1 MTFDRR
7 WRSYESHAATS
18 RTVSVDGWRP
28 CACFALRPPWRAAA
42 TRGSVVQVVAKSGLA
57 PRVFVSK
64 RVVRQPE
71 PNVFRDNF
79 ELIEPRCYRISRLG
93 PAPPG
98 CCCSRRIASSGLLCV
113 WGFQARK
120 FRNKKPVARFSGA
133 GPVVRGTPLACKWIL
148 ARQSLLQGRYRMPEL
163 SLPVEMNRTRKTVL
177 TLGAELS
184 HYEEVSRK
192 LLIINNLVNVYIYL
206 FMALENSGK

>member
-1 MTFDRR
+1 
-7 WRSYESHAATS
+7 
-18 RTVSVDGWRP
+18 
-28 CACFALRPPWRAAA
+28 
-42 TRGSVVQVVAKSGLA
+42 
-57 PRVFVSK
+57 
-64 RVVRQPE
+64 
-71 PNVFRDNF
+71 
-79 ELIEPRCYRISRLG
+79 
-93 PAPPG
+93 
-98 CCCSRRIASSGLLCV
+98 
-113 WGFQARK
+113 
-120 FRNKKPVARFSGA
+120 
-133 GPVVRGTPLACKWIL
+133 LACKWIL